1 MKTLF
6 SRIIDI
12 LEMNKKAI
20 GIFDSGIGG
29 LTVYRALKEKLPY
42 EKIIYLGDTARVP
55 YGTKSKDTIIKFSLQ
70 NAEFLFKKDVKII
83 VIACNTSS
91 SYALKSLQN
100 SYSIPIVGVIEP
112 GSEAAVNCSNKKV
125 GIIGTYATINSKS
138 YEKAIKEKNKKL
150 KIYSTPCPLF
160 VPLVEEGWIE
170 HEVTEMIAREYL
182 NPLKSEGIDSLV
194 LGCTHYPVLKNVI
207 KRVMGNKV
215 KIIDSASTVSEK
227 VFDILTNLG
236 WLNERNNNKEDE
248 FYVTDSPDRFKKVGE
263 FFLGKKINQ
272 VRKINI

>member
-1 MKTLF
+1 
-6 SRIIDI
+6 
-12 LEMNKKAI
+12 MNKKAI

-29 LTVYRALKEKLPY
+29 LTVYKALKEKMPF

-100 SYSIPIVGVIEP
+100 SYSIPIVGVVEP
-112 GSEAAVNCSNKKV
+112 GSEAAVKCSKKKV

-138 YEKAIKEKNKKL
+138 YEKAIKDKNMDL
-150 KIYSTPCPLF
+150 KIYSIPCPLF

-170 HEVTEMIAREYL
+170 HKVTEMIAKEYL

-207 KRVMGNKV
+207 KRVMGNNI
-215 KIIDSASTVSEK
+215 KIIDSASTVSDK

-236 WLNERNNNKEDE
+236 WLNDRNNIKEDE
-248 FYVTDSPDRFKKVGE
+248 FYVTDSPERFKKVGE
-263 FFLGKKINQ
+263 FFLGKKIKQ
-272 VRKINI
+272 VTKINI